1 MRKKD
6 LARKITG
13 WITLGIFAVQPSLTF
28 AAEILPDTSAPIGQQ
43 PQVLEA
49 ANGVPLVQITAPSA
63 GGVSMNLY
71 DFFNVPE
78 RGAILNN
85 SDHLSNTELAGYV
98 QGNPNLMNGTAQI
111 IVNEVTSTNPSE
123 LCGFLEVAGDRAGI
137 VIANPNGIL
146 ADGAG
151 FLNTAR
157 VTLTTGRTEMDPA
170 GNLTALRVEDGN
182 IRITGNG
189 LDTKGMDTAE
199 LYARAIEI
207 NAGLWAEHAKIVT
220 GANTIGYAGGEISPI
235 PADSNTPSYALDLSA
250 IGGMYANR
258 IVLIGTEKGLGVNL
272 AGQITGTQAVS
283 LDVNGNLKTS
293 GNLYT
298 DETASIRAEHAEN
311 RRQPGSYGF
320 RPCAP

>member
-28 AAEILPDTSAPIGQQ
+28 AAEILPDTSAPTGQQ

-111 IVNEVTSTNPSE
+111 IVNEVTSINPSE
-123 LCGFLEVAGDRAGI
+123 LRGFLEVAGDRAGI

-199 LYARAIEI
+199 LYARRLRSTR
-207 NAGLWAEHAKIVT
+207 GSGRSTQRLSQVR
-220 GANTIGYAGGEISPI
+220 
-235 PADSNTPSYALDLSA
+235 TPSA
-250 IGGMYANR
+250 IR
-258 IVLIGTEKGLGVNL
+258 TEKSRP
-272 AGQITGTQAVS
+272 S
-283 LDVNGNLKTS
+283 LRTATRPPMPS
-293 GNLYT
+293 T
-298 DETASIRAEHAEN
+298 FRQSAACMPTASYSSERKRGLASTSQDRSPAH
-311 RRQPGSYGF
+311 RQSPLMST
-320 RPCAP
+320 AT

>member
-49 ANGVPLVQITAPSA
+49 ANGVPLVQITEPSA

-123 LCGFLEVAGDRAGI
+123 LRGFLEVAGDRAGI

-170 GNLTALRVEDGN
+170 
-182 IRITGNG
+182 
-189 LDTKGMDTAE
+189 
-199 LYARAIEI
+199 
-207 NAGLWAEHAKIVT
+207 
-220 GANTIGYAGGEISPI
+220 
-235 PADSNTPSYALDLSA
+235 
-250 IGGMYANR
+250 
-258 IVLIGTEKGLGVNL
+258 
-272 AGQITGTQAVS
+272 
-283 LDVNGNLKTS
+283 
-293 GNLYT
+293 
-298 DETASIRAEHAEN
+298 
-311 RRQPGSYGF
+311 
-320 RPCAP
+320 